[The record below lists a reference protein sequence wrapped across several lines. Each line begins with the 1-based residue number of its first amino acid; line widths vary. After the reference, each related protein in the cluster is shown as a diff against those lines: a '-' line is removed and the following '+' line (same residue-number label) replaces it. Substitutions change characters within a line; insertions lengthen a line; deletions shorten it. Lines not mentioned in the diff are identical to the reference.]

1 MSSDI
6 KIKVQSFGRFLSNM
20 VMPNIGA
27 FIAWGIITA
36 LFIPTGWL
44 PNETLA
50 KLVGPMITYLLPL
63 LIGYTGGKL
72 VGGERGGV
80 VGAITTMGV
89 IVGADMPMF
98 LGSMIAGP
106 LGGWCIKH
114 FDRWVDGKIKSGFE
128 MLVNNFSAGII
139 GMILA
144 ILAFL
149 GIGPIVEALSKML
162 AAGVNFMVV
171 HDMLPLASIFVEP
184 AKILFLNNAINHGI
198 FSPLGIQQSHELGK
212 SIFFL
217 IEANPGPGMG
227 VLLAYMFFGRGSA
240 KQSAGGAAIIHFL
253 GGIHEIYF
261 PYVLMNPRLILAVI
275 LGGMTG
281 VFTLT
286 ILGGGLVSPASP
298 GSILAVLAMTPKG
311 AYFANIAGVC
321 AAMAVSFV
329 VSAILLKTSK
339 VKEEDDIEAATRR
352 MQDMKAESKGAS
364 PLSAGDVTNDL
375 SHVRKIIVACDA
387 GVFMSSDIKIKV
399 QSFGR
404 FLSNMVMPNIGA
416 FIAWGIITALFI
428 PTGWL
433 PNETLAKLVGPMITY
448 LLPLLIGYTGGK
460 LVGGERGGVVGAI
473 TTMGVI
479 VGADMPM
486 FLGSMIAGPLGGWCI
501 KHFDRWVDGK
511 IKSGFEMLV
520 NNFSAGIIG
529 MILAILAFLGIG
541 PIVEALSKMLAAGV
555 NFMVVHDM
563 LPLASIFVEP
573 AKILFLNNAINHG
586 IFSPLGI
593 QQSHELGK
601 SIFFLIEANPGP
613 GMGVLLAYM
622 FFGRGSA
629 KQSAGGA
636 AIIHFLGGIHEI
648 YFPYVL
654 MNPRLILAVILGGM
668 TGVFTLTILGGGLV
682 SPASPGSILAVL
694 AMTPKGA
701 YFANIAGVCAAMA
714 VSFVVSAILLKTS
727 KVKEEDDIEAA
738 TRRMQDMKA
747 ESKGASPL
755 SAGDVTNDLSHVRK
769 IIVAC
774 DAGMGSSAMGA
785 GVLRKKI
792 QDAGLSQISVTN
804 SAINNLP
811 PDVDLVI
818 THRDLTE
825 RAMRQVPQ
833 AQHISLT
840 NFLDSGLYTSLT
852 ERLVAAQRHTA
863 NEEKVKDSL
872 KDSFD
877 DSSANL
883 FKLGAENIFLGRKA
897 ATKEEAIRFAGEQ
910 LVKGG
915 YVEPEYVQ
923 AMLDREKLTP
933 TYLGESIAV
942 PHGTVEAK
950 DRVLKTGVVFCQYP
964 EGVRFGEEEDD
975 IARLVIGIAARNN
988 EHIQVITSL
997 TNALD
1002 DESVIERLAHTTSV
1016 DEVLELLAGR
1026 K

>member
-63 LIGYTGGKL
+63 LIGYTGGRL
-72 VGGERGGV
+72 VGGDRGGV

-98 LGSMIAGP
+98 LGAMIAGP
-106 LGGWCIKH
+106 LGGWAIKR
-114 FDRWVDGKIKSGFE
+114 FDVWVDGKIKSGFE

-149 GIGPIVEALSKML
+149 GIGPAVEVLSKLL
-162 AAGVNFMVV
+162 AAGVNFMVA
-171 HDMLPLASIFVEP
+171 HEMLPLASIFVEP

-198 FSPLGIQQSHELGK
+198 FSPLGIQQSHDLGK

-281 VFTLT
+281 VFTLNV
-286 ILGGGLVSPASP
+286 LNGGLVSPASP

-311 AYFANIAGVC
+311 AYFANIAAIL
-321 AAMAVSFV
+321 AALVVSFV

-339 VKEEDDIEAATRR
+339 VKEDDDIEAATRR
-352 MQDMKAESKGAS
+352 MQDMKAESKGT
-364 PLSAGDVTNDL
+364 PLAAGDV
-375 SHVRKIIVACDA
+375 S
-387 GVFMSSDIKIKV
+387 
-399 QSFGR
+399 
-404 FLSNMVMPNIGA
+404 
-416 FIAWGIITALFI
+416 
-428 PTGWL
+428 
-433 PNETLAKLVGPMITY
+433 
-448 LLPLLIGYTGGK
+448 
-460 LVGGERGGVVGAI
+460 
-473 TTMGVI
+473 
-479 VGADMPM
+479 
-486 FLGSMIAGPLGGWCI
+486 
-501 KHFDRWVDGK
+501 
-511 IKSGFEMLV
+511 
-520 NNFSAGIIG
+520 
-529 MILAILAFLGIG
+529 
-541 PIVEALSKMLAAGV
+541 
-555 NFMVVHDM
+555 
-563 LPLASIFVEP
+563 
-573 AKILFLNNAINHG
+573 
-586 IFSPLGI
+586 
-593 QQSHELGK
+593 
-601 SIFFLIEANPGP
+601 
-613 GMGVLLAYM
+613 
-622 FFGRGSA
+622 
-629 KQSAGGA
+629 
-636 AIIHFLGGIHEI
+636 
-648 YFPYVL
+648 
-654 MNPRLILAVILGGM
+654 
-668 TGVFTLTILGGGLV
+668 
-682 SPASPGSILAVL
+682 
-694 AMTPKGA
+694 
-701 YFANIAGVCAAMA
+701 
-714 VSFVVSAILLKTS
+714 
-727 KVKEEDDIEAA
+727 
-738 TRRMQDMKA
+738 
-747 ESKGASPL
+747 
-755 SAGDVTNDLSHVRK
+755 NDLSHVRK

-785 GVLRKKI
+785 GVLRKKV
-792 QDAGLSQISVTN
+792 QDAGLSHISVTN
-804 SAINNLP
+804 SAINSLP

-852 ERLVAAQRHTA
+852 ERLVAAQRHED
-863 NEEKVKDSL
+863 NEVKVRTSL
-872 KDSFD
+872 QDSFD
-877 DSSANL
+877 ESNAHL
-883 FKLGAENIFLGRKA
+883 FKLGAENIFLGRT
-897 ATKEEAIRFAGEQ
+897 ATNKEEAIRFAGEQ
-910 LVKGG
+910 LVAGG
-915 YVEPEYVQ
+915 YVQPEYVD
-923 AMLDREKLTP
+923 AMLEREKLTP

-964 EGVRFGEEEDD
+964 DGVRFGEEEDD

-1002 DESVIERLAHTTSV
+1002 DETVIERLANTNSV
-1016 DEVLELLAGR
+1016 EEVLALLN

>member
-63 LIGYTGGKL
+63 LIGYTGGRL

-106 LGGWCIKH
+106 LGGYCIKK
-114 FDRWVDGKIKSGFE
+114 FDSWVDGKIKSGFE

-149 GIGPIVEALSKML
+149 GIGPAVEVLSKIL
-162 AAGVNFMVV
+162 AAGVNFMVA

-198 FSPLGIQQSHELGK
+198 FSPLGIQQSHEMGK

-286 ILGGGLVSPASP
+286 ILNGGLVSPASP
-298 GSILAVLAMTPKG
+298 GSIL
-311 AYFANIAGVC
+311 

-352 MQDMKAESKGAS
+352 MHDMKAESKGAS
-364 PLSAGDVTNDL
+364 PLA
-375 SHVRKIIVACDA
+375 
-387 GVFMSSDIKIKV
+387 
-399 QSFGR
+399 
-404 FLSNMVMPNIGA
+404 
-416 FIAWGIITALFI
+416 
-428 PTGWL
+428 
-433 PNETLAKLVGPMITY
+433 
-448 LLPLLIGYTGGK
+448 
-460 LVGGERGGVVGAI
+460 
-473 TTMGVI
+473 
-479 VGADMPM
+479 
-486 FLGSMIAGPLGGWCI
+486 
-501 KHFDRWVDGK
+501 
-511 IKSGFEMLV
+511 
-520 NNFSAGIIG
+520 
-529 MILAILAFLGIG
+529 
-541 PIVEALSKMLAAGV
+541 
-555 NFMVVHDM
+555 
-563 LPLASIFVEP
+563 
-573 AKILFLNNAINHG
+573 
-586 IFSPLGI
+586 
-593 QQSHELGK
+593 
-601 SIFFLIEANPGP
+601 
-613 GMGVLLAYM
+613 
-622 FFGRGSA
+622 
-629 KQSAGGA
+629 
-636 AIIHFLGGIHEI
+636 
-648 YFPYVL
+648 
-654 MNPRLILAVILGGM
+654 
-668 TGVFTLTILGGGLV
+668 
-682 SPASPGSILAVL
+682 
-694 AMTPKGA
+694 
-701 YFANIAGVCAAMA
+701 
-714 VSFVVSAILLKTS
+714 
-727 KVKEEDDIEAA
+727 
-738 TRRMQDMKA
+738 
-747 ESKGASPL
+747 
-755 SAGDVTNDLSHVRK
+755 AGDVTNDLSHVRK

-785 GVLRKKI
+785 GVLRKKV

-852 ERLVAAQRHTA
+852 ERLVAAQRHNT
-863 NEEKVKDSL
+863 NEEKVRDHL
-872 KDSFD
+872 KDSFEEGD
-877 DSSANL
+877 NNL

-897 ATKEEAIRFAGEQ
+897 ANKEEAIRFAGEQ

-915 YVEPEYVQ
+915 YVEPEYVE

-1016 DEVLELLAGR
+1016 DEVLELLAG
-1026 K
+1026 KKA

>member
-1 MSSDI
+1 MSSDF

-72 VGGERGGV
+72 IGGERGGV

-98 LGSMIAGP
+98 LGAMIAGP
-106 LGGWCIKH
+106 LGGWAIKR
-114 FDRWVDGKIKSGFE
+114 FDVWVDGKIKSGFE

-149 GIGPIVEALSKML
+149 GIGPAVEVLSKIL

-198 FSPLGIQQSHELGK
+198 FSPLGIQQSHDLGK

-286 ILGGGLVSPASP
+286 LLNGGLVSPASP

-311 AYFANIAGVC
+311 AYFANIAAIV

-329 VSAILLKTSK
+329 VSAVLLKTSK
-339 VKEEDDIEAATRR
+339 VKEEDDIDAATRR
-352 MQDMKAESKGAS
+352 MQDMKAQSKGAAT
-364 PLSAGDVTNDL
+364 PLAAGDV
-375 SHVRKIIVACDA
+375 A
-387 GVFMSSDIKIKV
+387 
-399 QSFGR
+399 
-404 FLSNMVMPNIGA
+404 
-416 FIAWGIITALFI
+416 
-428 PTGWL
+428 
-433 PNETLAKLVGPMITY
+433 
-448 LLPLLIGYTGGK
+448 
-460 LVGGERGGVVGAI
+460 
-473 TTMGVI
+473 
-479 VGADMPM
+479 
-486 FLGSMIAGPLGGWCI
+486 
-501 KHFDRWVDGK
+501 
-511 IKSGFEMLV
+511 
-520 NNFSAGIIG
+520 
-529 MILAILAFLGIG
+529 
-541 PIVEALSKMLAAGV
+541 
-555 NFMVVHDM
+555 
-563 LPLASIFVEP
+563 
-573 AKILFLNNAINHG
+573 
-586 IFSPLGI
+586 
-593 QQSHELGK
+593 
-601 SIFFLIEANPGP
+601 
-613 GMGVLLAYM
+613 
-622 FFGRGSA
+622 
-629 KQSAGGA
+629 
-636 AIIHFLGGIHEI
+636 
-648 YFPYVL
+648 
-654 MNPRLILAVILGGM
+654 
-668 TGVFTLTILGGGLV
+668 
-682 SPASPGSILAVL
+682 
-694 AMTPKGA
+694 
-701 YFANIAGVCAAMA
+701 
-714 VSFVVSAILLKTS
+714 
-727 KVKEEDDIEAA
+727 
-738 TRRMQDMKA
+738 
-747 ESKGASPL
+747 
-755 SAGDVTNDLSHVRK
+755 NDLSHVRK

-785 GVLRKKI
+785 GVLRKKV
-792 QDAGLSQISVTN
+792 QDAGLSHISVTN
-804 SAINNLP
+804 TAINNLP

-852 ERLVAAQRHTA
+852 ERLVAAQRHTD
-863 NEEKVKDSL
+863 NEEKVRDSL

-877 DSSANL
+877 AADTNL

-897 ATKEEAIRFAGEQ
+897 ATKEEAILFAGEQ

-923 AMLDREKLTP
+923 AMLDREKLTS

-942 PHGTVEAK
+942 PHGTIEAK
-950 DRVLKTGVVFCQYP
+950 DRVLKTGIVFCQYP
-964 EGVRFGEEEDD
+964 EGVRFGEEEDEV
-975 IARLVIGIAARNN
+975 ARLVIGIAARNN

-1002 DESVIERLAHTTSV
+1002 DESVIERLTKTTSV
-1016 DEVLELLAGR
+1016 EEVLALLKA
-1026 K
+1026 

>member
-36 LFIPTGWL
+36 LFIPTGWW
-44 PNETLA
+44 PSETLA

-63 LIGYTGGKL
+63 LIGFTGGRL
-72 VGGERGGV
+72 VGGDRGGV

-98 LGSMIAGP
+98 LGAMIAGP
-106 LGGWCIKH
+106 LGGWCIKK
-114 FDRWVDGKIKSGFE
+114 FDAQVDGKIKSGFE

-149 GIGPIVEALSKML
+149 GIGPAVEVLSKAL

-261 PYVLMNPRLILAVI
+261 PYVLMNPRLIIAVI

-281 VFTLT
+281 VFTLSV
-286 ILGGGLVSPASP
+286 LHGGLVSPASP

-311 AYFANIAGVC
+311 AYFANIAAIV

-329 VSAILLKTSK
+329 ISAILLKTSK

-352 MQDMKAESKGAS
+352 MQDMKSQSK
-364 PLSAGDVTNDL
+364 
-375 SHVRKIIVACDA
+375 
-387 GVFMSSDIKIKV
+387 
-399 QSFGR
+399 
-404 FLSNMVMPNIGA
+404 
-416 FIAWGIITALFI
+416 
-428 PTGWL
+428 
-433 PNETLAKLVGPMITY
+433 
-448 LLPLLIGYTGGK
+448 
-460 LVGGERGGVVGAI
+460 
-473 TTMGVI
+473 
-479 VGADMPM
+479 
-486 FLGSMIAGPLGGWCI
+486 
-501 KHFDRWVDGK
+501 
-511 IKSGFEMLV
+511 
-520 NNFSAGIIG
+520 
-529 MILAILAFLGIG
+529 
-541 PIVEALSKMLAAGV
+541 
-555 NFMVVHDM
+555 
-563 LPLASIFVEP
+563 
-573 AKILFLNNAINHG
+573 
-586 IFSPLGI
+586 
-593 QQSHELGK
+593 
-601 SIFFLIEANPGP
+601 
-613 GMGVLLAYM
+613 
-622 FFGRGSA
+622 
-629 KQSAGGA
+629 GGA
-636 AIIHFLGGIHEI
+636 A
-648 YFPYVL
+648 
-654 MNPRLILAVILGGM
+654 AV
-668 TGVFTLTILGGGLV
+668 T
-682 SPASPGSILAVL
+682 
-694 AMTPKGA
+694 
-701 YFANIAGVCAAMA
+701 
-714 VSFVVSAILLKTS
+714 
-727 KVKEEDDIEAA
+727 
-738 TRRMQDMKA
+738 
-747 ESKGASPL
+747 
-755 SAGDVTNDLSHVRK
+755 AGDTTNDLSHVRK

-785 GVLRKKI
+785 GVLRKKV
-792 QDAGLSQISVTN
+792 QDAGLTHISVTN
-804 SAINNLP
+804 SAINSLP
-811 PDVDLVI
+811 GDVDLVI

-852 ERLVAAQRHTA
+852 DRLVAAQRHTQ
-863 NEEKVKDSL
+863 NEEKVRTSL
-872 KDSFD
+872 HDSFD
-877 DSSANL
+877 ESNSHL
-883 FKLGAENIFLGRKA
+883 FKLGAENVFLGLTA
-897 ATKEEAIRFAGEQ
+897 SHKEDAIRFAGEQ

-915 YVEPEYVQ
+915 YVQPEYVE
-923 AMLDREKLTP
+923 AMLEREKLTP

-964 EGVRFGEEEDD
+964 QGVRFGEDEDD

-1002 DESVIERLAHTTSV
+1002 DETVIERLANTTSV
-1016 DEVLELLAGR
+1016 DEVLALLAGN
-1026 K
+1026 KSA

>member
-63 LIGYTGGKL
+63 LIGYTGGRL
-72 VGGERGGV
+72 VGGDRGGV

-98 LGSMIAGP
+98 LGAMIAGP
-106 LGGWCIKH
+106 LGGYCIKK
-114 FDRWVDGKIKSGFE
+114 FDAAVDGKIKSGFE

-149 GIGPIVEALSKML
+149 GIGPAVEVLSKLL
-162 AAGVNFMVV
+162 AAGVNFMVA

-198 FSPLGIQQSHELGK
+198 FSPLGIQQSHDLGK

-240 KQSAGGAAIIHFL
+240 RQSAGGAAIIHFL

-261 PYVLMNPRLILAVI
+261 PYVLMNPRLLIAVI

-281 VFTLT
+281 VFTLN
-286 ILGGGLVSPASP
+286 ILDGGLVSPASP

-311 AYFANIAGVC
+311 AYFANIVAIF
-321 AAMAVSFV
+321 AALIVSFV

-339 VKEEDDIEAATRR
+339 VKEEDD
-352 MQDMKAESKGAS
+352 
-364 PLSAGDVTNDL
+364 
-375 SHVRKIIVACDA
+375 
-387 GVFMSSDIKIKV
+387 
-399 QSFGR
+399 
-404 FLSNMVMPNIGA
+404 
-416 FIAWGIITALFI
+416 
-428 PTGWL
+428 
-433 PNETLAKLVGPMITY
+433 
-448 LLPLLIGYTGGK
+448 
-460 LVGGERGGVVGAI
+460 
-473 TTMGVI
+473 
-479 VGADMPM
+479 
-486 FLGSMIAGPLGGWCI
+486 
-501 KHFDRWVDGK
+501 
-511 IKSGFEMLV
+511 
-520 NNFSAGIIG
+520 
-529 MILAILAFLGIG
+529 
-541 PIVEALSKMLAAGV
+541 
-555 NFMVVHDM
+555 
-563 LPLASIFVEP
+563 
-573 AKILFLNNAINHG
+573 
-586 IFSPLGI
+586 
-593 QQSHELGK
+593 
-601 SIFFLIEANPGP
+601 
-613 GMGVLLAYM
+613 
-622 FFGRGSA
+622 
-629 KQSAGGA
+629 
-636 AIIHFLGGIHEI
+636 
-648 YFPYVL
+648 
-654 MNPRLILAVILGGM
+654 
-668 TGVFTLTILGGGLV
+668 
-682 SPASPGSILAVL
+682 
-694 AMTPKGA
+694 
-701 YFANIAGVCAAMA
+701 
-714 VSFVVSAILLKTS
+714 
-727 KVKEEDDIEAA
+727 DIEAA

-747 ESKGASPL
+747 QSKGATPL
-755 SAGDVTNDLSHVRK
+755 AAGDVTNDLSHVRK

-785 GVLRKKI
+785 GVLRKKV
-792 QDAGLSQISVTN
+792 QDAGLTNISVTN
-804 SAINNLP
+804 TAINSLP
-811 PDVDLVI
+811 SDVDLVI

-825 RAMRQVPQ
+825 RAMRQAPQ

-840 NFLDSGLYTSLT
+840 NFLDSGLYSNLT
-852 ERLVAAQRHTA
+852 ERLVAAQRHADNTT
-863 NEEKVKDSL
+863 KVQTSL
-872 KDSFD
+872 QDSFD
-877 DSSANL
+877 TSNSNL
-883 FKLGAENIFLGRKA
+883 FKLGAENIFLGRTA
-897 ATKEEAIRFAGEQ
+897 SNKEEAIRFAGEQ

-915 YVEPEYVQ
+915 YVQPEYVE
-923 AMLDREKLTP
+923 AMLEREKLTP

-964 EGVRFGEEEDD
+964 EGVRFGEEPDD

-1002 DESVIERLAHTTSV
+1002 DETVIERLAQTTSV
-1016 DEVLELLAGR
+1016 EEVLTLLKA
-1026 K
+1026 

>member
-106 LGGWCIKH
+106 LGGYCIKK
-114 FDRWVDGKIKSGFE
+114 FDNWVDGKIKSGFE

-149 GIGPIVEALSKML
+149 GIGPAVEVLSKIL
-162 AAGVNFMVV
+162 AAGVNFMVA

-227 VLLAYMFFGRGSA
+227 VLMAYMFFGRGNA

-286 ILGGGLVSPASP
+286 ILNGGLVSPASP

-311 AYFANIAGVC
+311 AYFANIAAII

-339 VKEEDDIEAATRR
+339 VKEEDDIDAATRR
-352 MQDMKAESKGAS
+352 MQDMKAESKDAAT
-364 PLSAGDVTNDL
+364 PLSAGT
-375 SHVRKIIVACDA
+375 VA
-387 GVFMSSDIKIKV
+387 
-399 QSFGR
+399 
-404 FLSNMVMPNIGA
+404 
-416 FIAWGIITALFI
+416 
-428 PTGWL
+428 
-433 PNETLAKLVGPMITY
+433 
-448 LLPLLIGYTGGK
+448 
-460 LVGGERGGVVGAI
+460 
-473 TTMGVI
+473 
-479 VGADMPM
+479 
-486 FLGSMIAGPLGGWCI
+486 
-501 KHFDRWVDGK
+501 
-511 IKSGFEMLV
+511 
-520 NNFSAGIIG
+520 
-529 MILAILAFLGIG
+529 
-541 PIVEALSKMLAAGV
+541 
-555 NFMVVHDM
+555 
-563 LPLASIFVEP
+563 
-573 AKILFLNNAINHG
+573 
-586 IFSPLGI
+586 
-593 QQSHELGK
+593 
-601 SIFFLIEANPGP
+601 
-613 GMGVLLAYM
+613 
-622 FFGRGSA
+622 
-629 KQSAGGA
+629 
-636 AIIHFLGGIHEI
+636 
-648 YFPYVL
+648 
-654 MNPRLILAVILGGM
+654 
-668 TGVFTLTILGGGLV
+668 
-682 SPASPGSILAVL
+682 
-694 AMTPKGA
+694 
-701 YFANIAGVCAAMA
+701 
-714 VSFVVSAILLKTS
+714 
-727 KVKEEDDIEAA
+727 
-738 TRRMQDMKA
+738 
-747 ESKGASPL
+747 
-755 SAGDVTNDLSHVRK
+755 NDLSHVRK

-785 GVLRKKI
+785 GVLRKKV
-792 QDAGLSQISVTN
+792 QDAGLSNISVTN
-804 SAINNLP
+804 CAINNLP

-840 NFLDSGLYTSLT
+840 NFLDSGLYTNLT
-852 ERLVAAQRHTA
+852 ERLVAAQRHTD
-863 NEEKVKDSL
+863 NEKKVHGSL

-877 DSSANL
+877 APETNL

-923 AMLDREKLTP
+923 AMLDREKLTS

-942 PHGTVEAK
+942 PHGTIEAK

-964 EGVRFGEEEDD
+964 EGVRFGEDEDD
-975 IARLVIGIAARNN
+975 VARLVIGIAARNN

-1002 DESVIERLAHTTSV
+1002 DESVIERLTHTTSV
-1016 DEVLELLAGR
+1016 EEVLSLL
-1026 K
+1026 KV

>member
-1 MSSDI
+1 MSSDF

-63 LIGYTGGKL
+63 LIGYTGGRL
-72 VGGERGGV
+72 VGGDRGGV

-98 LGSMIAGP
+98 LGAMIAGP
-106 LGGWCIKH
+106 LGGWAIKK
-114 FDRWVDGKIKSGFE
+114 FDVWVDGKIKSGFE

-149 GIGPIVEALSKML
+149 GIGPAVEVLSKIL
-162 AAGVNFMVV
+162 AAGVNFMVA

-198 FSPLGIQQSHELGK
+198 FSPLGIQQSHDLGK

-281 VFTLT
+281 VFTLSV
-286 ILGGGLVSPASP
+286 LGGGLVSPASP

-311 AYFANIAGVC
+311 AYFANIAAIC

-339 VKEEDDIEAATRR
+339 VKEEDDIETATRR
-352 MQDMKAESKGAS
+352 MQDMKAQSKGAAT
-364 PLSAGDVTNDL
+364 PLAAGDV
-375 SHVRKIIVACDA
+375 S
-387 GVFMSSDIKIKV
+387 
-399 QSFGR
+399 
-404 FLSNMVMPNIGA
+404 
-416 FIAWGIITALFI
+416 
-428 PTGWL
+428 
-433 PNETLAKLVGPMITY
+433 
-448 LLPLLIGYTGGK
+448 
-460 LVGGERGGVVGAI
+460 
-473 TTMGVI
+473 
-479 VGADMPM
+479 
-486 FLGSMIAGPLGGWCI
+486 
-501 KHFDRWVDGK
+501 
-511 IKSGFEMLV
+511 
-520 NNFSAGIIG
+520 
-529 MILAILAFLGIG
+529 
-541 PIVEALSKMLAAGV
+541 
-555 NFMVVHDM
+555 
-563 LPLASIFVEP
+563 
-573 AKILFLNNAINHG
+573 
-586 IFSPLGI
+586 
-593 QQSHELGK
+593 
-601 SIFFLIEANPGP
+601 
-613 GMGVLLAYM
+613 
-622 FFGRGSA
+622 
-629 KQSAGGA
+629 
-636 AIIHFLGGIHEI
+636 
-648 YFPYVL
+648 
-654 MNPRLILAVILGGM
+654 
-668 TGVFTLTILGGGLV
+668 
-682 SPASPGSILAVL
+682 
-694 AMTPKGA
+694 
-701 YFANIAGVCAAMA
+701 
-714 VSFVVSAILLKTS
+714 
-727 KVKEEDDIEAA
+727 
-738 TRRMQDMKA
+738 
-747 ESKGASPL
+747 
-755 SAGDVTNDLSHVRK
+755 NDLSHVRK

-785 GVLRKKI
+785 GVLRKKV
-792 QDAGLSQISVTN
+792 QDAGLTNISVTN
-804 SAINNLP
+804 SAINSLP

-840 NFLDSGLYTSLT
+840 NFLDSGLYASLT
-852 ERLVAAQRHTA
+852 ERLVAAQRHED
-863 NEEKVKDSL
+863 NEVKVRTSL
-872 KDSFD
+872 QDSFD
-877 DSSANL
+877 ESNAHL
-883 FKLGAENIFLGRKA
+883 FKLGAENIFLGRT
-897 ATKEEAIRFAGEQ
+897 ATHKEEAIRFAGEQ
-910 LVKGG
+910 LVAGG
-915 YVEPEYVQ
+915 YVQPEYVE
-923 AMLDREKLTP
+923 AMLEREKLTP

-964 EGVRFGEEEDD
+964 QGVRFGEEEDD

-1002 DESVIERLAHTTSV
+1002 DETVIERLANTTSV
-1016 DEVLELLAGR
+1016 EEVLALFNKYVRSLPSPLWGEG
-1026 K
+1026 

>member
-72 VGGERGGV
+72 IGGERGGV

-98 LGSMIAGP
+98 LGAMIAGP
-106 LGGWCIKH
+106 LGGWAIKH
-114 FDRWVDGKIKSGFE
+114 FDSWVDGKIKSGFE

-149 GIGPIVEALSKML
+149 GIGPAVEVLSKIL

-227 VLLAYMFFGRGSA
+227 VLLAYMFFGRGNA

-286 ILGGGLVSPASP
+286 ILNGGLVSPASP

-311 AYFANIAGVC
+311 AYFANIAAII

-339 VKEEDDIEAATRR
+339 VKEEDDIDAATRR
-352 MQDMKAESKGAS
+352 MQDMKAESKGAAT
-364 PLSAGDVTNDL
+364 PLSAGA
-375 SHVRKIIVACDA
+375 VA
-387 GVFMSSDIKIKV
+387 
-399 QSFGR
+399 
-404 FLSNMVMPNIGA
+404 
-416 FIAWGIITALFI
+416 
-428 PTGWL
+428 
-433 PNETLAKLVGPMITY
+433 
-448 LLPLLIGYTGGK
+448 
-460 LVGGERGGVVGAI
+460 
-473 TTMGVI
+473 
-479 VGADMPM
+479 
-486 FLGSMIAGPLGGWCI
+486 
-501 KHFDRWVDGK
+501 
-511 IKSGFEMLV
+511 
-520 NNFSAGIIG
+520 
-529 MILAILAFLGIG
+529 
-541 PIVEALSKMLAAGV
+541 
-555 NFMVVHDM
+555 
-563 LPLASIFVEP
+563 
-573 AKILFLNNAINHG
+573 
-586 IFSPLGI
+586 
-593 QQSHELGK
+593 
-601 SIFFLIEANPGP
+601 
-613 GMGVLLAYM
+613 
-622 FFGRGSA
+622 
-629 KQSAGGA
+629 
-636 AIIHFLGGIHEI
+636 
-648 YFPYVL
+648 
-654 MNPRLILAVILGGM
+654 
-668 TGVFTLTILGGGLV
+668 
-682 SPASPGSILAVL
+682 
-694 AMTPKGA
+694 
-701 YFANIAGVCAAMA
+701 
-714 VSFVVSAILLKTS
+714 
-727 KVKEEDDIEAA
+727 
-738 TRRMQDMKA
+738 
-747 ESKGASPL
+747 
-755 SAGDVTNDLSHVRK
+755 NDLSHVRK

-785 GVLRKKI
+785 GVLRKKV
-792 QDAGLSQISVTN
+792 QDAGLGNISVTN
-804 SAINNLP
+804 CAINNLP

-852 ERLVAAQRHTA
+852 ERLVAAQRHTD
-863 NEEKVKDSL
+863 NEEKVRGSL
-872 KDSFD
+872 KDSFEAAD
-877 DSSANL
+877 TNL

-923 AMLDREKLTP
+923 AMLDREKLTS

-942 PHGTVEAK
+942 PHGTIEAK

-964 EGVRFGEEEDD
+964 EGVRFGEDEDD
-975 IARLVIGIAARNN
+975 VARLVIGIAARNN
-988 EHIQVITSL
+988 EHIHVITSL

-1002 DESVIERLAHTTSV
+1002 DESVIERLTRTTSV
-1016 DEVLELLAGR
+1016 EEVLALLKGTKA
-1026 K
+1026 

>member
-1 MSSDI
+1 MSSDF

-63 LIGYTGGKL
+63 LIGYTGGRL
-72 VGGERGGV
+72 VGGDRGGV

-98 LGSMIAGP
+98 LGAMIAGP
-106 LGGWCIKH
+106 LGGWAIKK
-114 FDRWVDGKIKSGFE
+114 FDVWVDGKIKSGFE

-149 GIGPIVEALSKML
+149 GIGPAVEVLSKLL
-162 AAGVNFMVV
+162 AAGVNFMVA

-198 FSPLGIQQSHELGK
+198 FSPLGIQQSHDLGK

-281 VFTLT
+281 VFTLSV
-286 ILGGGLVSPASP
+286 LGGGLVSPASP

-311 AYFANIAGVC
+311 AYFANIAAIC

-352 MQDMKAESKGAS
+352 MQDMKSQSKGVAAT
-364 PLSAGDVTNDL
+364 PLAAGDV
-375 SHVRKIIVACDA
+375 S
-387 GVFMSSDIKIKV
+387 
-399 QSFGR
+399 
-404 FLSNMVMPNIGA
+404 
-416 FIAWGIITALFI
+416 
-428 PTGWL
+428 
-433 PNETLAKLVGPMITY
+433 
-448 LLPLLIGYTGGK
+448 
-460 LVGGERGGVVGAI
+460 
-473 TTMGVI
+473 
-479 VGADMPM
+479 
-486 FLGSMIAGPLGGWCI
+486 
-501 KHFDRWVDGK
+501 
-511 IKSGFEMLV
+511 
-520 NNFSAGIIG
+520 
-529 MILAILAFLGIG
+529 
-541 PIVEALSKMLAAGV
+541 
-555 NFMVVHDM
+555 
-563 LPLASIFVEP
+563 
-573 AKILFLNNAINHG
+573 
-586 IFSPLGI
+586 
-593 QQSHELGK
+593 
-601 SIFFLIEANPGP
+601 
-613 GMGVLLAYM
+613 
-622 FFGRGSA
+622 
-629 KQSAGGA
+629 
-636 AIIHFLGGIHEI
+636 
-648 YFPYVL
+648 
-654 MNPRLILAVILGGM
+654 
-668 TGVFTLTILGGGLV
+668 
-682 SPASPGSILAVL
+682 
-694 AMTPKGA
+694 
-701 YFANIAGVCAAMA
+701 
-714 VSFVVSAILLKTS
+714 
-727 KVKEEDDIEAA
+727 
-738 TRRMQDMKA
+738 
-747 ESKGASPL
+747 
-755 SAGDVTNDLSHVRK
+755 NDLSHVRK

-785 GVLRKKI
+785 GVLRKKVA
-792 QDAGLSQISVTN
+792 DAGLSQISVTN
-804 SAINNLP
+804 SAINSLP

-852 ERLVAAQRHTA
+852 ERLVAAQRHED
-863 NEEKVKDSL
+863 NEVKVRTSL
-872 KDSFD
+872 QDSFD
-877 DSSANL
+877 ESNSHL
-883 FKLGAENIFLGRKA
+883 FRLGAENIFLGRTA
-897 ATKEEAIRFAGEQ
+897 SHKEEAIRFAGEQ

-915 YVEPEYVQ
+915 YVQPEYVE
-923 AMLDREKLTP
+923 AMLEREKLTP

-964 EGVRFGEEEDD
+964 AGVRFGEEEDD

-1002 DESVIERLAHTTSV
+1002 DETVIERLANTTSV
-1016 DEVLELLAGR
+1016 EEVLALLN

>member
-1 MSSDI
+1 MSSDF

-63 LIGYTGGKL
+63 LIGFTGGRL
-72 VGGERGGV
+72 VGGDRGGV

-98 LGSMIAGP
+98 LGAMIAGP
-106 LGGWCIKH
+106 LGGWAIKK
-114 FDRWVDGKIKSGFE
+114 FDVWVDGKIKSGFE

-149 GIGPIVEALSKML
+149 GIGPAVEVLSKLL
-162 AAGVNFMVV
+162 AAGVNFMVA

-198 FSPLGIQQSHELGK
+198 FSPLGIQQSHDLGK

-261 PYVLMNPRLILAVI
+261 PYVPMNPRLILAVI

-281 VFTLT
+281 VFTLSV
-286 ILGGGLVSPASP
+286 LGGGLVSPASP

-311 AYFANIAGVC
+311 AYFANIAAIC

-352 MQDMKAESKGAS
+352 MQDMKSQSKGVAAT
-364 PLSAGDVTNDL
+364 PLAAGDV
-375 SHVRKIIVACDA
+375 S
-387 GVFMSSDIKIKV
+387 
-399 QSFGR
+399 
-404 FLSNMVMPNIGA
+404 
-416 FIAWGIITALFI
+416 
-428 PTGWL
+428 
-433 PNETLAKLVGPMITY
+433 
-448 LLPLLIGYTGGK
+448 
-460 LVGGERGGVVGAI
+460 
-473 TTMGVI
+473 
-479 VGADMPM
+479 
-486 FLGSMIAGPLGGWCI
+486 
-501 KHFDRWVDGK
+501 
-511 IKSGFEMLV
+511 
-520 NNFSAGIIG
+520 
-529 MILAILAFLGIG
+529 
-541 PIVEALSKMLAAGV
+541 
-555 NFMVVHDM
+555 
-563 LPLASIFVEP
+563 
-573 AKILFLNNAINHG
+573 
-586 IFSPLGI
+586 
-593 QQSHELGK
+593 
-601 SIFFLIEANPGP
+601 
-613 GMGVLLAYM
+613 
-622 FFGRGSA
+622 
-629 KQSAGGA
+629 
-636 AIIHFLGGIHEI
+636 
-648 YFPYVL
+648 
-654 MNPRLILAVILGGM
+654 
-668 TGVFTLTILGGGLV
+668 
-682 SPASPGSILAVL
+682 
-694 AMTPKGA
+694 
-701 YFANIAGVCAAMA
+701 
-714 VSFVVSAILLKTS
+714 
-727 KVKEEDDIEAA
+727 
-738 TRRMQDMKA
+738 
-747 ESKGASPL
+747 
-755 SAGDVTNDLSHVRK
+755 NDLSHVRK

-785 GVLRKKI
+785 GVLRKKVA
-792 QDAGLSQISVTN
+792 DAGLSQISVTN
-804 SAINNLP
+804 SAINSLP
-811 PDVDLVI
+811 ADVDLVI

-840 NFLDSGLYTSLT
+840 NFLDSGLYTNLT
-852 ERLVAAQRHTA
+852 ERLVAAQRHED
-863 NEEKVKDSL
+863 NEVKVRTSL
-872 KDSFD
+872 QDSFD
-877 DSSANL
+877 ESNSHL
-883 FKLGAENIFLGRKA
+883 FRLGAENIFLGRTA
-897 ATKEEAIRFAGEQ
+897 SHKEEAIRFAGEQ

-915 YVEPEYVQ
+915 YVQPEYVQ

-964 EGVRFGEEEDD
+964 AGVRFGEEEDD

-1002 DESVIERLAHTTSV
+1002 DETVIERLANTTSV
-1016 DEVLELLAGR
+1016 EEVLALLN